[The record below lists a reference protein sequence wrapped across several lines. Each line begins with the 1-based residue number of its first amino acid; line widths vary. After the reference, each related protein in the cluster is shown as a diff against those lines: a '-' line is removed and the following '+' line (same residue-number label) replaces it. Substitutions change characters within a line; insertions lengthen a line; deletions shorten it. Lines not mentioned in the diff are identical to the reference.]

1 MAVLPPA
8 SGVPPT
14 KATSGLVLAAGRY
27 QLIST
32 LGSGGFGRVWLARD
46 HQLNVNVAIKEV
58 YVPPGSTPGETAE
71 RVERAAWEARHA
83 AQLRDHPNV
92 VTVHDVVVERSV
104 PWTVMQ
110 YIAGHS
116 LADEIRQNGPV
127 EKELGERVALAML
140 AALGACHQADIMH
153 RDVKPANIMLA
164 EDGTVML
171 TDFGIA
177 KQVGQ
182 SPMTGQDLVV
192 GSLEYIA
199 PERARGNPA
208 TPATDLFSLG
218 VTLYH
223 ATEGISPFDRG
234 SGMASLSAVLLDE
247 LPAPVRAGKRLARVI
262 EGFTVKDPKRRMT
275 ADLAAAVLRGSK
287 DTTAPKPKPKPT
299 VKEPSAAKA
308 AGTPTPK
315 PAGAAAA
322 AKPAA
327 LKTSSTKNTSSGGA
341 AVLITLAVLAAMF
354 FNRPIWNYVQDH
366 FLDTA
371 PSTMENIKQ
380 GQCFTY
386 SRKSWAPAECGERQP
401 SGTEL
406 WQVLRRFDDPTAT
419 CSPSSVPGWPTKFI
433 VNYYPGDES
442 HRKFEPQDS
451 SYLLCALR
459 RS

>member
-14 KATSGLVLAAGRY
+14 EATSGLVLAAGRY
-27 QLIST
+27 RLVSP
-32 LGSGGFGRVWLARD
+32 LGAGGFGRVWLARD

-127 EKELGERVALAML
+127 EQELGKRVALAML

-164 EDGTVML
+164 TDGTVML

-177 KQVGQ
+177 KGAGQ
-182 SPMTGQDLVV
+182 SSMTGQDLVI

-223 ATEGISPFDRG
+223 ATEGVSPFDRG

-262 EGFTVKDPKRRMT
+262 EGLTVKDPKGRMS

-287 DTTAPKPKPKPT
+287 DTTAPRTEPKPT
-299 VKEPSAAKA
+299 VKKPPAAKV

-315 PAGAAAA
+315 PAGAQP

-327 LKTSSTKNTSSGGA
+327 PTAPGTKNPSSDDPNWLRILA
-341 AVLITLAVLAAMF
+341 ILVALVALIF
-354 FNRPIWNYVQDH
+354 HQPIWNYVHDH
-366 FLDTA
+366 YLNTT
-371 PSTMENIKQ
+371 PYSMENIKQ

-386 SRKSWAPAECGERQP
+386 SSKSWSPTECSEKQP
-401 SGTEL
+401 SGTGL

-419 CSPSSVPGWPTKFI
+419 CSPSSVPGWPAT
-433 VNYYPGDES
+433 YPGDES
-442 HRKFEPQDS
+442 HQMFKPRDS
-451 SYLLCALR
+451 SYVLCALR
-459 RS
+459 LWQES